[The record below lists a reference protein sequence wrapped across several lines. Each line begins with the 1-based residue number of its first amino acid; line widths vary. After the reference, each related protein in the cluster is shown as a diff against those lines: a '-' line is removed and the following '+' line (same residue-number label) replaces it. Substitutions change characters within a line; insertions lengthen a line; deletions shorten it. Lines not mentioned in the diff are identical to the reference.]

1 MQNYVFL
8 FKYKYD
14 LKNFILCY
22 IIRLKSMILIATNTT
37 DMPSSQNGFV
47 WDKVSMS
54 SERMVIRAFAY
65 E

>member
-22 IIRLKSMILIATNTT
+22 IIRLKSMILTETNIT
-37 DMPSSQNGFV
+37 D
-47 WDKVSMS
+47 
-54 SERMVIRAFAY
+54 
-65 E
+65 

>member
-37 DMPSSQNGFV
+37 D
-47 WDKVSMS
+47 
-54 SERMVIRAFAY
+54 
-65 E
+65 